1 MNEKIKTQLRTYLDL
16 KLRLCK
22 QYMREQDLTAA
33 KTVWQQ
39 AIGAVEFTA
48 MSQFGIN
55 FDNDLA
61 IEIEDIWLSDFKE
74 AFEKTL
80 FPEVGGMTPLRIR
93 FSKHALNER
102 ADRIAYI
109 ATTIGFGEVIARKLV
124 VDERGKVMRLLTDT
138 GVIIV
143 TDPHE
148 KCILTMWIADPTQV
162 KDFYPDGVR
171 NQAVLRLVKKYMEK
185 GYQDK
190 QNKQKKGN

>member
-1 MNEKIKTQLRTYLDL
+1 MNEKIKTQLREYLDL

-61 IEIEDIWLSDFKE
+61 IEIEDIWLLDFEE

-80 FPEVGGMTPLRIR
+80 YPEVG
-93 FSKHALNER
+93 E
-102 ADRIAYI
+102 
-109 ATTIGFGEVIARKLV
+109 
-124 VDERGKVMRLLTDT
+124 
-138 GVIIV
+138 
-143 TDPHE
+143 
-148 KCILTMWIADPTQV
+148 
-162 KDFYPDGVR
+162 
-171 NQAVLRLVKKYMEK
+171 
-185 GYQDK
+185 
-190 QNKQKKGN
+190 

>member
-22 QYMREQDLTAA
+22 RYMQEQDLTMA
-33 KTVWQQ
+33 KMVWQQ

-80 FPEVGGMTPLRIR
+80 FPEVG
-93 FSKHALNER
+93 E
-102 ADRIAYI
+102 
-109 ATTIGFGEVIARKLV
+109 
-124 VDERGKVMRLLTDT
+124 
-138 GVIIV
+138 
-143 TDPHE
+143 
-148 KCILTMWIADPTQV
+148 
-162 KDFYPDGVR
+162 
-171 NQAVLRLVKKYMEK
+171 
-185 GYQDK
+185 
-190 QNKQKKGN
+190 

>member
-1 MNEKIKTQLRTYLDL
+1 MNEKIKSQLREYLDL

-22 QYMREQDLTAA
+22 QYMQEQDLTAA

-80 FPEVGGMTPLRIR
+80 FPEVG
-93 FSKHALNER
+93 E
-102 ADRIAYI
+102 
-109 ATTIGFGEVIARKLV
+109 
-124 VDERGKVMRLLTDT
+124 
-138 GVIIV
+138 
-143 TDPHE
+143 
-148 KCILTMWIADPTQV
+148 
-162 KDFYPDGVR
+162 
-171 NQAVLRLVKKYMEK
+171 
-185 GYQDK
+185 
-190 QNKQKKGN
+190 